1 MNRAIISVSPSNR
14 NPRAASSRRMSSTA
28 TAFDKGSGRLTERM
42 GLRFAVTFALFAGAL
57 FTVYAFPFELFGARE
72 DWLRGYLAAY
82 AHLAG
87 GVLSL
92 FEHGVVIDG
101 TFIQGRYPMQIVRNC
116 DAADVNIVFSSALL
130 AFPGPWRKKA
140 LLLSLGLAAL
150 VAANVTR
157 ICSLYYVGVWAPS
170 WFKLAHE
177 EVWPLVLV
185 AITVGVFL
193 ICIRRLQPAE
203 PSEAE

>member
-1 MNRAIISVSPSNR
+1 ME
-14 NPRAASSRRMSSTA
+14 STA
-28 TAFDKGSGRLTERM
+28 ATLSKGSGRLTGRL
-42 GLRFAVTFALFAGAL
+42 GLRFAVTFALIAAAL

-72 DWLRGYLAAY
+72 DWLNGYLAAY
-82 AHLAG
+82 ARLAG

-92 FEHGVVIDG
+92 FERGLVVDG
-101 TFIQGRYPMQIVRNC
+101 TYIQGRYAMQIVRNC

-140 LLLSLGLAAL
+140 LLLLLGLSLL

-203 PSEAE
+203 ASEAD